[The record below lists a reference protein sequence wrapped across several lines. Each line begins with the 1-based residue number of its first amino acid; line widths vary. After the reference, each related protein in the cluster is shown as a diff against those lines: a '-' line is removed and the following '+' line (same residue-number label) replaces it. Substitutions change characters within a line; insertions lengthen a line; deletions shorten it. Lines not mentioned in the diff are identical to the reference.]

1 MSVKENYDK
10 IKNVLKN
17 KEVSLIA
24 VVKEQSI
31 EDIEELYKL
40 GQRIFAENRVQDLL
54 SKVDYFKN
62 TDMRW
67 HFIGHLQRNKVKYI
81 IDKVDLIHSL
91 DNIRLAE
98 EISKRAIRSSKIMD
112 CLVQVNTGNE
122 DNKYGISFTECEE
135 FLDKMQEFPGIRIVG
150 LMAVTPFSENA
161 EEARPYFK
169 KMKLLFDKVKKQKYN
184 NSEMKYLSMG
194 MSNDYRIATEEG
206 ANMVR
211 IGSLL
216 FY

>member
-10 IKNVLKN
+10 IKNVLKD

-24 VVKEQSI
+24 VIKGQSI
-31 EDIEELYKL
+31 EDIEELYKI
-40 GQRIFAENRVQDLL
+40 GQRIFAENKVQDLL
-54 SKVDYFKN
+54 SKIEYFKN

-91 DNIRLAE
+91 DNIKLAE
-98 EISKRAIRSSKIMD
+98 EISKRAISSGKIMD
-112 CLVQVNTGNE
+112 CLIQVNTGNE
-122 DNKYGISFTECEE
+122 DNKYGIKFSECEE
-135 FLDKMQEFPGIRIVG
+135 FLDKVQEFSGIRIVG

-161 EEARPYFK
+161 ENARPYFK
-169 KMKLLFDKVKKQKYN
+169 KMNLLFEKIKKEKYN
-184 NSEMKYLSMG
+184 NSEIKYLSMG
-194 MSNDYRIATEEG
+194 MSNDYKIATEEG